1 MWLSHNLICVNHLF
15 ARATASATL
24 AISLLLSLPF
34 LYPSRAH
41 HLHPKIKPLTATAV
55 SWKWGGGRPSGTVAE
70 IATEGS
76 LSIQSNKGNTIKK
89 NADPEDPAVHVAREG
104 NDVVKRAHELTV
116 EKKADGGSKTDAK
129 EEKEKPHDSKH
140 EAKAGDKR
148 KADAVDGAQNG
159 DKADDKKKAT
169 PKKHDESPT
178 KKQKKKSELCTN
190 SPRQRQL
197 DQWRILT

>member
-1 MWLSHNLICVNHLF
+1 M
-15 ARATASATL
+15 T
-24 AISLLLSLPF
+24 
-34 LYPSRAH
+34 PSER
-41 HLHPKIKPLTATAV
+41 HPLCYWQECHRFRQ
-55 SWKWGGGRPSGTVAE
+55 SW
-70 IATEGS
+70 
-76 LSIQSNKGNTIKK
+76 SIQSNKGNTIKK

-178 KKQKKKSELCTN
+178 KKQKKEAEKKASDDAKEQDNDAPKKGRGRPKKASGTTNTTKTQKKREPKKAATANGELRR
-190 SPRQRQL
+190 SARHKA
-197 DQWRILT
+197 